1 MSTPDSA
8 DTSAAV
14 DVLAAVATDT
24 RTWAEVFDVTRLEA
38 YGIAGLAQ
46 QFLDTGQLQKSKDI
60 VEGLTALNPADA
72 YFPAL
77 LGAICGR
84 MGDDDA
90 ALAHYTRAIELD
102 ERNLPALVSR
112 ADLYLRRGDIE
123 PALGDLTAAVQCD
136 PQGKTKIGQRAIA
149 LARATADGMRAFVKE
164 ASRSAKPAAP
174 AAAAPAK
181 KPAAAAPA
189 KKKKKATKRLGRR

>member
-1 MSTPDSA
+1 MSTPRGQ
-8 DTSAAV
+8 
-14 DVLAAVATDT
+14 T

-60 VEGLTALNPADA
+60 VEGLVALNPADA

-84 MGDDDA
+84 MGDEDA

-102 ERNLPALVSR
+102 GRNLPALVSR
-112 ADLYLRRGDIE
+112 ADIYLRRGSIE
-123 PALGDLTAAVQCD
+123 PALGDLTVAVQCD

-149 LARATADGMRAFVKE
+149 LARATADGMRAFVAQ
-164 ASRSAKPAAP
+164 ASKSAKPP
-174 AAAAPAK
+174 AAAPPPSKSAPVK

-189 KKKKKATKRLGRR
+189 KKKPTKRLGRR